1 MKYINLEENSNW
13 ITVTLER
20 PEVRNAFNPEM
31 ISEITDVFSQLS
43 RHETARGILLK
54 GEGKTFCAG
63 ADLNWM
69 QEMVAYSYEQNI
81 ADAGKLWEMFD
92 AVLHCNIPVVAKV
105 HGAAFGG
112 ALGLVACADIVLADE
127 KTQFCFSEVKLGIAP
142 AVISAFVQKKITLG
156 KVSQWMLTGAV
167 FDAHQAK
174 EMGLVHVVAN
184 ETNLENELNKLKS
197 QLCECGPQA
206 VRATKELIH
215 SLGTMT
221 WEEMKAH
228 TTRVISERRISE
240 EGQEGLS
247 SFLQKRTPA
256 WRVNNV

>member
-1 MKYINLEENSNW
+1 MKFINIEEQADW
-13 ITVTLER
+13 ITVTLDR
-20 PEVRNAFNPEM
+20 PDVRNAFNPEM
-31 ISEITDVFSQLS
+31 ISEITDVFLQLS

-81 ADAGKLWEMFD
+81 QDAGKLWEMFD
-92 AVLHCNIPVVAKV
+92 SILHCNIPVVAKV

-112 ALGLVACADIVLADE
+112 ALGLVACADIVIAEE

-142 AVISAFVQKKITLG
+142 AVISAFVQKKVTLG

-167 FDAHQAK
+167 FSASEAQQ
-174 EMGLVHVVAN
+174 MGLVHIVAN
-184 ETNLENELNKLKS
+184 ESQMETEIAKIKT
-197 QLCECGPQA
+197 QLCECGPNA

-215 SLGTMT
+215 TLQGMT
-221 WEEMKAH
+221 WEEMKIN
-228 TTRVISERRISE
+228 TTRVISERRISD
-240 EGQEGLS
+240 EGQEGLN
-247 SFLQKRTPA
+247 SFLQKRTPE
-256 WRVNNV
+256 WRKYNV